1 MFAPEDHPELL
12 VGLGEPD
19 DAAVYKM
26 DAERALIST
35 TDFFPPVVDDPYDF
49 GAIAAANAMS
59 DVYAMGG
66 DVLFAINLA
75 AWPNDLDPAHL
86 SEVLRGGADKVKE
99 AGAVLAGGHTVA
111 DQEPKYGLAVTGQV
125 HPDRILKKGGA
136 QVGDVLILTKA
147 LGTGI
152 VTTALKQ
159 DKASESAVAACVDS
173 MLTLNKSA
181 AAAAR
186 AVGAACHGATDI
198 TGFGLAGHASEMA
211 TLAGVKFV
219 FDFES
224 LPWLPSV
231 LDYAEAGIAP
241 GGTGRNHI
249 AFEDKVSFTADL
261 EYWQQRLV
269 FDPQTSGGLLIS
281 VAADAKT
288 QLLAEIAQRGQPAWV
303 IGHVEAAERGSLEF
317 R

>member
-1 MFAPEDHPELL
+1 MFAPADHPELL

-26 DAERALIST
+26 DDERALIST
-35 TDFFPPVVDDPYDF
+35 TDFFPPVVDDPYHF

-125 HPDRILKKGGA
+125 HPDQILKKGGA
-136 QVGDVLILTKA
+136 QPGDVLVLTKA

-152 VTTALKQ
+152 ITTALKQ

-173 MLTLNKSA
+173 MLTLNKDA

-186 AVGAACHGATDI
+186 AVGDACHGATDI

-211 TLAGVKFV
+211 TLAKAKFV
-219 FDFES
+219 FDFDS

-231 LDYAEAGIAP
+231 LDYAEQGIAP

-249 AFEDKVSFTADL
+249 AFENKVSFTKDL
-261 EYWQQRLV
+261 DYWQERLV

-281 VAADAKT
+281 VAAEAKT

-303 IGHVEAAERGSLEF
+303 VGHVEAADEGCLEF